1 MLEEYQSYLY
11 KIDNL
16 IFTESEN
23 VNKLCVQIT
32 DYFSNLSLSLET
44 DSNSINKIVLL
55 ILECTNKFYNPSSNS
70 NQLINE
76 AWKSYLKILK
86 IGNHQLNVET
96 CNLVAT
102 SLLRLFNS
110 SLVSLLE
117 TFNDNTLNLV
127 FFHAQ
132 RVSATLAYCISGI
145 EETKTLDL
153 YSLLLSAY
161 GAIIF
166 NREIISKEVYENLEE
181 KMLSV
186 ILKALYHPITKES
199 FKHKSLFQTA
209 QTKST
214 SSITLSSLPNVI
226 LYKNIGTIF
235 IWTNEIK
242 TNGLY
247 DKLLSKISKMI
258 VNHVLFQ
265 SKPLKNSLISIII
278 SNLSQKIAGEIKSS
292 SQSDKKEILV

>member
-16 IFTESEN
+16 IFAESEN

-55 ILECTNKFYNPSSNS
+55 ILECTKKFYNASSNS

-102 SLLRLFNS
+102 SLIKLFNC

-132 RVSATLAYCISGI
+132 RISATLAYCISGI
-145 EETKTLDL
+145 EETKTVDL

-161 GAIIF
+161 GVIHF
-166 NREIISKEVYENLEE
+166 NREILSKEVYENLEE

-199 FKHKSLFQTA
+199 YKHKGFFQTA
-209 QTKST
+209 QKKST
-214 SSITLSSLPNVI
+214 ISTALGSFPNMI
-226 LYKNIGTIF
+226 LYKNIGIIF
-235 IWTNEIK
+235 FWTDEIK

-247 DKLLSKISKMI
+247 DRLLSEISTKI

-265 SKPLKNSLISIII
+265 SIPLKNSLISIMI
-278 SNLSQKIAGEIKSS
+278 SNLSQKIAGKIKSS
-292 SQSDKKEILV
+292 NQSDRKEILV